1 MLTYTTFQKANN
13 KGADQTARMLFA
25 NPRRQVF
32 SRRGPIIY
40 SIYSLLGDLVV
51 FTSTDFDMHQ
61 AEVVKIA
68 DCQRPTEC
76 TNKQIKLDS
85 KKMFI

>member
-1 MLTYTTFQKANN
+1 M
-13 KGADQTARMLFA
+13 
-25 NPRRQVF
+25 
-32 SRRGPIIY
+32 
-40 SIYSLLGDLVV
+40 V

-68 DCQRPTEC
+68 DCQHPTEC

-85 KKMFI
+85 KHMFI